1 MEKLVGRWSFII
13 GVILAII
20 IGLIGGMLGELGPWL
35 ASLLILAGL
44 IVGFL
49 NVSGEDTK
57 DFMIA
62 GIVLIIAAYMG
73 NAADTLTSIE
83 FIGVYIS
90 SVFSSIMAFVVPAM
104 IIVALRDVYEL
115 ARP

>member
-20 IGLIGGMLGELGPWL
+20 VGLIGGLLGELPPWL
-35 ASLLILAGL
+35 VSILILAGL
-44 IVGFL
+44 VVGFL

-62 GIVLIIAAYMG
+62 GIVLIIAVYAG
-73 NAADTLTSIE
+73 NAADTLTNMKL
-83 FIGVYIS
+83 IGIYIS
-90 SVFSSIMAFVVPAM
+90 SIFSSIMAFVVPAT